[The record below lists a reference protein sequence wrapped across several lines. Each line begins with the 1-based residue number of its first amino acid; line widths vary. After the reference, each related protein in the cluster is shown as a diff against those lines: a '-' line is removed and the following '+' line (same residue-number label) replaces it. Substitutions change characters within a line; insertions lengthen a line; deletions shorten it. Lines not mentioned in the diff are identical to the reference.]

1 MIPISRKYYEFMSMD
16 LNKRQKLDADSKALQ
31 QINFTVKLDRA
42 EGTQCFLV
50 LKKQNKQF

>member
-1 MIPISRKYYEFMSMD
+1 MSMD
-16 LNKRQKLDADSKALQ
+16 LNKQQKLDADSKALQ